1 MTEKGSRQGPEGAQ
15 AAAQAPVDTQAAS
28 GGVGEAAS
36 VAAPAVADSASAV
49 SASAEGGAVDAGAE
63 VGAVGDSHRL
73 QRTADA
79 VRELRDRVVAA
90 PGAGAAAG
98 SAEAT
103 SSAGA
108 AGNAGRRGAR
118 EEEFDDDAVA
128 AELRGG
134 RRWGR
139 WAVLSVLVALA
150 LGAGAA
156 VLLGRWNSQR
166 YVLRCDAERVVAE
179 RGRAFPP
186 WGERALEGKPW
197 KPIALALSAE
207 CVDRETRS
215 EPELTSW
222 YLTMLMEQAAAKL
235 SARKVVEVDAAAA
248 QLEQA
253 AFLARDPERREQR
266 ALLEQLR
273 GDVEYWRAVAKLTSA
288 RDALTEAAKL
298 LEEAAQKKPRY
309 ATDAAARAVRLR
321 RLVVELGASF
331 AAEASDPA
339 GTAPL
344 GVPPLVVP
352 GAAPSQPLAPPQ
364 ITPSPSA
371 GAPSSS
377 QPPALPQLPPSQ
389 PPAAPSG
396 GPDAGVP
403 ASDAGVPVGGVLL

>member
-1 MTEKGSRQGPEGAQ
+1 M
-15 AAAQAPVDTQAAS
+15 
-28 GGVGEAAS
+28 
-36 VAAPAVADSASAV
+36 
-49 SASAEGGAVDAGAE
+49 
-63 VGAVGDSHRL
+63 
-73 QRTADA
+73 
-79 VRELRDRVVAA
+79 
-90 PGAGAAAG
+90 
-98 SAEAT
+98 
-103 SSAGA
+103 
-108 AGNAGRRGAR
+108 
-118 EEEFDDDAVA
+118 
-128 AELRGG
+128 
-134 RRWGR
+134 
-139 WAVLSVLVALA
+139 LVALA

-339 GTAPL
+339 GTAPPSAL
-344 GVPPLVVP
+344 ALTALALSATA
-352 GAAPSQPLAPPQ
+352 GAATLAASPTPPDAACVS
-364 ITPSPSA
+364 T
-371 GAPSSS
+371 GAC
-377 QPPALPQLPPSQ
+377 A
-389 PPAAPSG
+389 AACAPSG
-396 GPDAGVP
+396 PWRDPFSVMAPPPRGYGRVAWRCRARSQLGQ
-403 ASDAGVPVGGVLL
+403 